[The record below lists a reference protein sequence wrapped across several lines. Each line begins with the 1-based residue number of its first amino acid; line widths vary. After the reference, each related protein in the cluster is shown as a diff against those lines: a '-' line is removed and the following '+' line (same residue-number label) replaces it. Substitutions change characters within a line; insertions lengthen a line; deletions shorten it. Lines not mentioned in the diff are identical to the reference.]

1 MTRLDTQTNTPEA
14 GMPQKNPRVSIV
26 LVRPRY
32 PENIGSAARAMMN
45 MGFSDLILVNP
56 EDPDQERMRK
66 TATHQAARIIDNLK
80 IRDNLA
86 ETLAPFTYVAA
97 TTTRKGKKRFG
108 VITPQSFVKRT
119 QELGKDDRIAILFGS
134 EDKGLTNEELTFADA
149 LVTIPT
155 VDFSS
160 INLAQS
166 VMILCY
172 ELSRR
177 PAPASAPLRRANKK
191 ELSKVYDDLQEL
203 LMAIDLHNPENPDHW
218 LARFRNL
225 LSRAGLRAGDAALVR
240 DFIRKANQKLK

>member
-1 MTRLDTQTNTPEA
+1 MTGLDQETPEIN
-14 GMPQKNPRVSIV
+14 NPTKRSNITII

-45 MGFSDLILVNP
+45 MGFSDLVLVNP

-66 TATHQAARIIDNLK
+66 TATHQAATIIDHLT
-80 IRDNLA
+80 ISHSLE
-86 ETLAPFTYVAA
+86 ETLEPFTFVAA

-108 VITPQSFVKRT
+108 VISPQAFVNRT
-119 QELGKDDRIAILFGS
+119 QELGEEDKIAILFGS
-134 EDKGLTNEELTFADA
+134 EDKGLTNDELKFADC

-177 PAPASAPLRRANKK
+177 PATTSTSLRQANKK
-191 ELSKVYDDLQEL
+191 ELAKVYDEL
-203 LMAIDLHNPENPDHW
+203 ENLLVAIDLHNPENPDHW
-218 LARFRNL
+218 PARFRNL

-240 DFIRKANQKLK
+240 DFVRKAMQKLG

>member
-1 MTRLDTQTNTPEA
+1 MTGLDQETPEIN
-14 GMPQKNPRVSIV
+14 NPTKRSNITII

-45 MGFSDLILVNP
+45 MGFADLVLVNP

-66 TATHQAARIIDNLK
+66 TATHQAA
-80 IRDNLA
+80 
-86 ETLAPFTYVAA
+86 

-108 VITPQSFVKRT
+108 VISPQAFVNRT
-119 QELGKDDRIAILFGS
+119 QKLGEEDKIAILFGS
-134 EDKGLTNEELTFADA
+134 EDKGLTNDELKFADC

-177 PAPASAPLRRANKK
+177 PATTSSTLRQANKK
-191 ELSKVYDDLQEL
+191 ELAKVYDEL
-203 LMAIDLHNPENPDHW
+203 ENLLVAIDLHNPENPDHW
-218 LARFRNL
+218 PARFRNL

-240 DFIRKANQKLK
+240 DFVRKAMQKLAG